1 MAKIERVSENIC
13 LAKCA
18 HTSVWTTQALG
29 ACLKVYTFH
38 LPSRI
43 CSDSQ
48 SFLKAYFSQFGV
60 SYVISWFSSRRT
72 IHNLKPLHISHEI
85 IPDWKSFGPSWQ
97 TWRSTSICCHP
108 CSPIRYLGRDLHPWN
123 WAPVTRKVKLSCHL
137 GNPVHHLLLLD
148 DGDILHHTKTEAT
161 FTSLTLYE
169 YVVLITCLMH

>member
-1 MAKIERVSENIC
+1 MTGSCARAKIERVSENIC

-97 TWRSTSICCHP
+97 TWRSTS
-108 CSPIRYLGRDLHPWN
+108 PIRYLSRDHHPWN